1 MNDLLANRLKVLAQ
15 IQMAAVAAGRD
26 AETVRLIAVG
36 KTFPATDIAT
46 LYQAGQRD
54 FGENY
59 IQEWQQKVQDLRD
72 SCPDLVWHIIGHIQS
87 NKSRVVAEQATWV
100 HTLDSVKLARRLSH
114 QRPSHL
120 PPLQLCIEVNTSA
133 SVAKHGVAPNEV
145 MALAEEVAALPNVC
159 LRGLMC
165 VPTAD
170 NREQTVAEFALMRD
184 LLADLQQKYHQ
195 VDTLSMGM
203 SGDLADAVAHG
214 ATMVRIGR
222 AIFGSRS

>member
-36 KTFPATDIAT
+36 KTFPAADIAT
-46 LYQAGQRD
+46 LYRAGQRD

-59 IQEWQQKVQDLRD
+59 IQEWQQKAQDLRD

-87 NKSRVVAEQATWV
+87 NKSRVVAEQAAWV

-133 SVAKHGVAPNEV
+133 SVAKHGVASNEV
-145 MALAEEVAALPNVC
+145 IALAEEVAALPNVC

-203 SGDLADAVAHG
+203 SGDLADAVAYG